1 MCGEFWLVRQRVFWF
16 SDLLPHAKTRDRE
29 TTEFKMVL
37 EMFGTGWTS
46 CNEVIRHDAVR
57 TTIPHSHHRVG
68 IEESLKGVVMNKET
82 FDYVAERVDALADSE
97 FSTQVTKDA
106 AQAWKDAVAAD
117 SSDAAIDAATNDLLD
132 VLEGRPTTIDGVIA
146 FLQGPAIEM
155 LGEDAA
161 ASALAAQQQRKEAG
175 AKYCDC
181 EACSAATEILAKFDR
196 IEL

>member
-68 IEESLKGVVMNKET
+68 
-82 FDYVAERVDALADSE
+82 VAERGMLLPKRPVQSVDA
-97 FSTQVTKDA
+97 F
-106 AQAWKDAVAAD
+106 
-117 SSDAAIDAATNDLLD
+117 LL
-132 VLEGRPTTIDGVIA
+132 
-146 FLQGPAIEM
+146 
-155 LGEDAA
+155 
-161 ASALAAQQQRKEAG
+161 SH
-175 AKYCDC
+175 
-181 EACSAATEILAKFDR
+181 LAKSLHGIPLKPIEVGRMIQDR
-196 IEL
+196 VELIVYRSEIGGRIA